1 MDEELLEIF
10 VEIPRGSQNKYEYDP
25 VRKAIRLDRVLYS
38 SVHYPADYGYVED
51 TLAEDGDHLDAL
63 VLADQPTFPGCLVRG
78 RPVAVLHM
86 EDYNGEDDKI
96 LCACANDPRQDGVTD
111 LDSVPKH
118 LLTEIENFF
127 DIYKTLEP
135 GRETTLRGWGPR
147 EDALRI
153 VAEARKAYQAHEAQ
167 RAPSP

>member
-1 MDEELLEIF
+1 MDPELLDIF

-38 SVHYPADYGYVED
+38 SVHYPADYGYIED

-86 EDYNGEDDKI
+86 DDYNGEDDKI
-96 LCACANDPRQDGVTD
+96 LCACADDPRQEAVLD
-111 LDSVPKH
+111 LDSVPRH

-135 GRETTLRGWGPR
+135 GKVTKLRGWGTR
-147 EDALRI
+147 
-153 VAEARKAYQAHEAQ
+153 AEALQVVAAARAAY
-167 RAPSP
+167 RSSVTRSP